1 MKRVKAGAAGE
12 TPTALFLCLIELL
25 KEQLQQ
31 IVGHE
36 RHSAEDGLFC
46 LALAFHGTGE
56 KLDIRFH
63 LRVDHIPLQSWE
75 KTYAGLCVQ
84 GFESCD
90 MPSAN
95 HVWGAY
101 LRKRGFRRHA
111 LPDTCPDCYTVAEF
125 CREHPHGL
133 YVLAISGHVVCVCEG
148 DYYDSWDSGSEIPS
162 FYWEKED
169 D

>member
-1 MKRVKAGAAGE
+1 MWQAYNPNPAGAR
-12 TPTALFLCLIELL
+12 
-25 KEQLQQ
+25 
-31 IVGHE
+31 VGDCTV
-36 RHSAEDGLFC
+36 RAISKA
-46 LALAFHGTGE
+46 TG
-56 KLDIRFH
+56 
-63 LRVDHIPLQSWE
+63 QSWE

-101 LRKRGFRRHA
+101 LRKHGFRRHA
-111 LPDTCPDCYTVAEF
+111 LPDNCPDCYTVAEF

-162 FYWEKED
+162 FFWAKED